1 MARLKVVPTGL
12 QATEKYL
19 NVSIAVSNGAADQFG
34 VVKIPL
40 IWLLSEHITD
50 ALDREVRRSLIQV
63 WSEVDLADPL
73 F

>member
-1 MARLKVVPTGL
+1 MARLKVVPTGI

-19 NVSIAVSNGAADQFG
+19 NVSICLETGGADQFA

-40 IWLLSEHITD
+40 LWLLSDHITD
-50 ALDREVRRSLIQV
+50 ALDREVRRALIQQ